1 MGMDNLLV
9 EGALILLVGYLL
21 IQKYRQTKM
30 VEYVVS
36 AILLGASYVAYY
48 LTGSKI
54 SIYFCFLLLAYLFL
68 RIWKAGPRS

>member
-30 VEYVVS
+30 VEYIVS

-54 SIYFCFLLLAYLFL
+54 PIYLCFLLLAFLFF
-68 RIWKAGPRS
+68 RIWKAGSRS

>member
-1 MGMDNLLV
+1 MDNFLV
-9 EGALILLVGYLL
+9 EGSLIILVGYLL

-36 AILLGASYVAYY
+36 AILLGASYIAYY

-54 SIYFCFLLLAYLFL
+54 SIYLCFLLIAFLFF